1 MISTLIPG
9 MSNVNLIAQVISIG
23 ERRSVNTKY
32 GKTQVCDAVIK
43 DETGE
48 VNLTLW
54 EEQIEKVK
62 EGDEIE
68 LQGGYTT
75 EWQGEVKL
83 SVPRKGSIE
92 KKE

>member
-1 MISTLIPG
+1 MIASLVPG
-9 MSNVNLIAQVISIG
+9 MSNVNLIAQVISKG
-23 ERRSVNTKY
+23 DKRSVNTKY
-32 GKTQVCDAVIK
+32 GKSQVCDAIIK

-68 LQGGYTT
+68 VQGGYIT

-83 SVPRKGSIE
+83 NVPKKGSIE